1 MKILKFLI
9 IILVLTTFFFLINH
23 YINLENYKV
32 SFDNESI
39 PIIEAD
45 NKPIK
50 IRQKYGNNRY
60 TNFRRITDRRTFN

>member
-50 IRQKYGNNRY
+50 ILPPPDEDINPLDESCTLN
-60 TNFRRITDRRTFN
+60 DEC